1 MPGTEFLN
9 PVWVWGYQ
17 LITASSNSTPLA
29 STLLHAHAALDR
41 HWEWIQNAG
50 TKRAP
55 AELQCPASSA
65 PQTHPARHKVR
76 VHTSAREAAELPL
89 QRGASGRL
97 SCAGKQKQ
105 KERTGRRENILRCQ
119 RFSTVPIT
127 DHSHMPGLKNDVNR
141 EIYTYLKSKDFI
153 NWSLLFCGTAVSLFR
168 GLSNTAITATCM
180 SLVQNSKIN
189 QIRIHM
195 KFRGSFYYLPR
206 ILLMF
211 SASFS
216 WRDLLLKIFSLAFSI
231 TSCWKTQ
238 VVRFLFLT
246 SLEKEHE
253 WKIM

>member
-1 MPGTEFLN
+1 MRL
-9 PVWVWGYQ
+9 PVNYCQQQFHSLGFDPAACSCCLGQALGMNSECWHKTSSCRTAVSCQ
-17 LITASSNSTPLA
+17 LSSSNPPSTAQGQSSHLCKGSCRA
-29 STLLHAHAALDR
+29 
-41 HWEWIQNAG
+41 
-50 TKRAP
+50 AP
-55 AELQCPASSA
+55 AEGSI
-65 PQTHPARHKVR
+65 
-76 VHTSAREAAELPL
+76 REAQLCWQTET
-89 QRGASGRL
+89 
-97 SCAGKQKQ
+97 K
-105 KERTGRRENILRCQ
+105 RTGRGENILRCQ